1 MGCVARSFGFA
12 LLGLL
17 VTPGLSGCDRAPG
30 PELITLSRVVPDRVE
45 VGERVDIVGIDLPV
59 GDALGARIVF
69 DGSLHRAGRETW
81 NDREIVVRRV
91 ELHRERASFLLDDE
105 LAEVFVGRGD
115 EARHTTFR
123 GRVSLHIPGDRDG
136 VEVHGAV
143 KGEVVLDVVPRSP
156 RQALVDE
163 RDEEAQRA
171 LGYLGLAI
179 DDSSGGPGAVVV
191 RRVLPESPAAKAK
204 LAPDDR
210 IVSFDGL
217 RVQSAED
224 LVPSGKRRVATLQV
238 LRGEQRLVVPV
249 DVSGFRSAGAK
260 ELLGAL
266 VVLGTIA
273 LVLLA
278 LGGPLGPLFTWLV
291 HRLKLGQTRSH
302 HAGASAFARIV
313 SLVRSVAQ
321 GDAAAPPG
329 LVAQVAPYLVLVGIS
344 LSFAAIPMVELR
356 RRAELDLGVLYLL
369 SVTSLLTMG
378 LLTGG
383 WHTRGSRLRRGVRAA
398 LDVVW
403 CELPAAAALLAVV
416 LRSGSLR
423 VRDLVLGQV
432 GPSGST
438 LETGSWPWYWN
449 ALQSP
454 QLFAAFAL
462 FFVAVMV
469 EPGEPASAQNAR
481 SSTGRAAFFLAEWA
495 NVFIMCGLGTAVFLG
510 GYYLPGVSA
519 LEHHASVGLQIA
531 GTLFF
536 LLKAWSVVLLV
547 LLARASLPKIRVDLL
562 MRLGLRWF
570 APLSAVA
577 LGLALVEARWPL
589 LPSARIALGALT
601 FSAAVALAS
610 ILAVAAWRGGPA
622 RAPRARVN
630 PFL

>member
-1 MGCVARSFGFA
+1 MGCVARSLGLAVF
-12 LLGLL
+12 GLL

-69 DGSLHRAGRETW
+69 DGSLHRAGRESW
-81 NDREIVVRRV
+81 NDREIVVRHV

-123 GRVSLHIPGDRDG
+123 GRVSLHVPGDRDG
-136 VEVHGAV
+136 VEVHGTV
-143 KGEVVLDVVPRSP
+143 RGEVVLDLVPRPP

-163 RDEEAQRA
+163 RSEEAERA
-171 LGYLGLAI
+171 VGYLGLGI
-179 DDSSGGPGAVVV
+179 DDSAGGSGGVVV
-191 RRVLPESPAAKAK
+191 KRVSPESPAAKAK
-204 LAPDDR
+204 LEPDDR

-217 RVQSAED
+217 RVQAAED
-224 LVPSGKRRVATLQV
+224 LVPSGKRRTATLQV

-249 DVSGFRSAGAK
+249 DVSGFRSAGAT
-260 ELLGAL
+260 ELLGAV

-273 LVLLA
+273 LVLFA
-278 LGGPLGPLFTWLV
+278 LGGPLGPMFTWLV
-291 HRLKLGQTRSH
+291 HRLRLGHSRSVR
-302 HAGASAFARIV
+302 AGASPFARV
-313 SLVRSVAQ
+313 VGLVRSVAH
-321 GDAAAPPG
+321 GSAAAPSG
-329 LVAQVAPYLVLVGIS
+329 LLARATPYLVLLGIS
-344 LSFAAIPMVELR
+344 VSFAAIPLVELR

-383 WHTRGSRLRRGVRAA
+383 WHTKGSRIRRGVRAA

-432 GPSGST
+432 GPSGTT

-469 EPGEPASAQNAR
+469 EPGEPAAGER
-481 SSTGRAAFFLAEWA
+481 SRASVGRAAFFLAEWA

-519 LEHHASVGLQIA
+519 HEHHASIGLQVA

-536 LLKAWSVVLLV
+536 LIKAWSVVLLV

-601 FSAAVALAS
+601 FSAAVALAA
-610 ILAVAAWRGGPA
+610 ILTLAVWRGGPTRMA
-622 RAPRARVN
+622 RARVN